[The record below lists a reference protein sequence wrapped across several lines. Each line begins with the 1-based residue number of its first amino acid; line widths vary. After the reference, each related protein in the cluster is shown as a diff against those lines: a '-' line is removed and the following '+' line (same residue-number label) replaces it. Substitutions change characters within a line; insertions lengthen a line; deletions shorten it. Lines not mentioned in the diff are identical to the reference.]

1 MRALKILVAV
11 MGVML
16 VVGFVALVVAVA
28 ERMSKKEPL
37 RTAPPVAGQPVAGQP
52 VAGQPMAG
60 QPVAGQPVTAAPIE
74 LPRGA
79 HIDGMA
85 VGPDRVVLD
94 LGLADNEHRL
104 LVIDMATGRTL
115 VTIPLHS
122 AP

>member
-52 VAGQPMAG
+52 MA
-60 QPVAGQPVTAAPIE
+60 AAPIE

-94 LGLADNEHRL
+94 LGLADGEHRL